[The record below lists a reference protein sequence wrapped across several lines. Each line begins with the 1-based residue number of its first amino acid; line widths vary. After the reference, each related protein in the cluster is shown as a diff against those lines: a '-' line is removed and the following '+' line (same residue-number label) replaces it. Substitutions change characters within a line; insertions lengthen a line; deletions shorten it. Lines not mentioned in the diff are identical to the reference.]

1 MSEIKK
7 YEPLIKNRG
16 FLPNPIAVNG
26 IPDFADSKH
35 FPKVDGTAAHAD
47 FWEEQIQRCVDG
59 YYTGGVFIPGRYYYY
74 LNFCYLQTVKRG
86 YHHPDFVDLDLEF
99 FQLVDYVKANNK
111 GIICIKPRRRG
122 LSEKVTNGIID
133 YGMRFKPGG
142 YVAGLAAGKDEYIET
157 FLQRIKKANAYRPPE
172 LQMHYNVSN
181 KEQYR
186 AGYSIKNSDGV
197 MVLSGSM
204 NNLWARTMDTKP
216 NVFKGELLE
225 DCVFEEAGEFPI
237 LQKGF
242 GATKACFAVGDKM
255 VGTPFIF
262 GCVCAGTKVWDNE
275 GNLINIEDLKPENG
289 ILGYDGKGVSKETIT
304 YWQPPAEKECV
315 RITTHTG
322 RTLEC
327 SIDHPILYSKKGL
340 TRGKKEKR
348 KKVAIFTE
356 AQNLKLHEQ
365 IAVIESVPV
374 YGTKKL
380 WEPRLI
386 GWLIG
391 DGTYG
396 FDHSPRMANCDSE
409 INNHLLKKF
418 DAKVTKSHITKEGKL
433 YEEIRLKGIC
443 QQLRDIGIYGQT
455 KLNKRLP
462 KNIHSY
468 CKKDICELLGGFFD
482 TDGSV
487 IRSTT
492 KQITLTASSFDLLFE
507 VKLLL
512 QKLGIH
518 CTIIIVKAGFKT
530 PKDINDYYRL
540 CICDVK
546 SILCFRDNI
555 SFAITYKQERLEAI
569 CKAIENKT
577 TKLSKHIKG
586 IRFEVVEKI
595 EFIGMKPI
603 YNLTAGTTHTYIA
616 NGIVTHNTGGNIN
629 SSMLEFSNMYEEA
642 HLNGLERFEFYADR
656 LMIGCFVGSTNE
668 NGEIAQDTPYLD
680 KQFKDKDYSPEQI
693 LGCEDT
699 ERAREKVLKR
709 GLEMSKAIDREKYY
723 AFLTDNPL
731 SKKELFLRFTSNSFD
746 TESLTNQRIRI
757 EEQTAPGY
765 FKYKLSWKRNEDGT
779 LVLPHE
785 VVASP
790 CGQNDKE
797 DDDYVVMIRSHPVKN
812 QKNLDVA
819 GLDSYDQDEA
829 KSSKSLGAM
838 VVIRRKG
845 HSMKNAKGD
854 SISHKRVPVCLVR
867 MRPKRKE
874 VFYDTCMMV
883 SVYYNL
889 VHNTLVDA
897 GKPAIC
903 KHYEDNGL
911 GRMLSPRPKSFESE
925 KSEQTHKYGMLLTG
939 SIKSKPQMIG
949 ILQSWTHDESDE
961 CWFPHIIEGLMNYD
975 VLQKDSDWDEVD
987 ALGLALVRDIDMK
1000 KQPTDSD
1007 DKEAEKAFELN
1018 DWRENN
1024 NGHLISTGVSQ
1035 VEIDEISDPFM
1046 KMLYS
1051 GELIDEP

>member
-7 YEPLIKNRG
+7 YEPLIKGRG
-16 FLPNPIAVNG
+16 FCPNPIAQFG

-262 GCVCAGTKVWDNE
+262 G
-275 GNLINIEDLKPENG
+275 
-289 ILGYDGKGVSKETIT
+289 
-304 YWQPPAEKECV
+304 
-315 RITTHTG
+315 
-322 RTLEC
+322 
-327 SIDHPILYSKKGL
+327 
-340 TRGKKEKR
+340 
-348 KKVAIFTE
+348 
-356 AQNLKLHEQ
+356 
-365 IAVIESVPV
+365 
-374 YGTKKL
+374 
-380 WEPRLI
+380 
-386 GWLIG
+386 
-391 DGTYG
+391 
-396 FDHSPRMANCDSE
+396 
-409 INNHLLKKF
+409 
-418 DAKVTKSHITKEGKL
+418 
-433 YEEIRLKGIC
+433 
-443 QQLRDIGIYGQT
+443 
-455 KLNKRLP
+455 
-462 KNIHSY
+462 
-468 CKKDICELLGGFFD
+468 
-482 TDGSV
+482 
-487 IRSTT
+487 
-492 KQITLTASSFDLLFE
+492 
-507 VKLLL
+507 
-512 QKLGIH
+512 
-518 CTIIIVKAGFKT
+518 
-530 PKDINDYYRL
+530 
-540 CICDVK
+540 
-546 SILCFRDNI
+546 
-555 SFAITYKQERLEAI
+555 
-569 CKAIENKT
+569 
-577 TKLSKHIKG
+577 
-586 IRFEVVEKI
+586 
-595 EFIGMKPI
+595 
-603 YNLTAGTTHTYIA
+603 
-616 NGIVTHNTGGNIN
+616 TGGNIN

-779 LVLPHE
+779 LILPHE

-829 KSSKSLGAM
+829 KSSKSLGSM